1 VSAPARPQVRVG
13 GRVTVLRGAGDIRMD
28 RRAVPEP
35 GPQEAVVRIRRAG
48 ICGTDVHAYRGRYDR
63 VPITLGHDASGEVTA
78 LGSDITSVH
87 LAVGQRV
94 TVEPML
100 SCGACNRCRAG
111 HRQLC
116 PSSGYLGM
124 TCDGVFADYIALPAD
139 RLVPLPETV
148 SDNTATALEPVAVAL
163 HMIDRISGFTGL
175 TPVAHVI
182 GAGPLGVLLAQT
194 IIAAGWQVTLYEPLA
209 VGGRGRAV
217 GHGALR
223 AGDPPR
229 DERLGDA
236 RTDHHAP
243 IPAAPDA

>member
-1 VSAPARPQVRVG
+1 
-13 GRVTVLRGAGDIRMD
+13 M
-28 RRAVPEP
+28 PEP

-78 LGSDITSVH
+78 LGSDITSEH